1 MKFRDLRGVQG
12 MVFEVDDPRREAR
25 RWRRALGL
33 PVLRTGP
40 REIVLGGLSFFVVL
54 RLRHRLRLRP
64 STGDAPRLSELH
76 VAVEGLSSRGLE
88 DDSLG
93 GRHASV
99 DANGVRLVIREL
111 TGPPSEAWLP
121 GSGSGSRSRQRRARR
136 SSGRRRAPKR

>member
-54 RLRHRLRLRP
+54 RLRHGHRLRLRQP
-64 STGDAPRLSELH
+64 AGDAPTLSELH

-99 DANGVRLVIREL
+99 DANGLRLVIREL
-111 TGPPSEAWLP
+111 TGPPSAAWLP
-121 GSGSGSRSRQRRARR
+121 GSGSRRRGGRR

>member
-12 MVFEVDDPRREAR
+12 VVFEVDDPRREAR

-54 RLRHRLRLRP
+54 RLRRQ
-64 STGDAPRLSELH
+64 SAADAPTLSELH
-76 VAVEGLSSRGLE
+76 VAVEDLSSRGLE

-99 DANGVRLVIREL
+99 DVSGLRVVVREL
-111 TGPPSEAWLP
+111 MGPPSAAWLP
-121 GSGSGSRSRQRRARR
+121 GSGSGSRRRRSRR
-136 SSGRRRAPKR
+136 SSRRRGASKSKR